1 MTPIILSVRDVRKSF
16 GNLHALDGVSL
27 DVAERKISILIG
39 PNGSGKTTLINVIS
53 GVYEPDSGRV
63 FFQGKDAT
71 GVPPYKLYNLGLA
84 RTFQIPA
91 LFWKLT
97 VLENL
102 LVAEKNNPG
111 ESFFKSLNF
120 VGLRSWKDFFGPWRD
135 TSSGWQMIHGLKTM
149 RGLIRDRAIMKKL
162 FRPKALVNFSWSL
175 FVASMKPWRDFFTP
189 AWQETEKRAAEKAS
203 RILRLLGLSKLWDQP
218 TYLLSGGQM
227 KLVEIGR
234 ALMSDAK
241 LLLLDEPVSG
251 VNPTLAHEIFSRILK
266 LRDEL
271 GLTFFIVEHRL
282 DIALKYVDQ
291 MFVMALGT
299 LIASG
304 LPDDI
309 MNNKRVI
316 EAYLGG

>member
-1 MTPIILSVRDVRKSF
+1 MEANILSVRDIRKSF
-16 GNLHALDGVSL
+16 GNLRALDGITL
-27 DVAERKISILIG
+27 DVPEKKISILIG

-53 GVYEPDSGRV
+53 GLYSPDA
-63 FFQGKDAT
+63 GKIIFEESDVT
-71 GVPPYKLYNLGLA
+71 GLPPYKLYSMGMA

-102 LVAEKNNPG
+102 LIAEKGNPG
-111 ESFFKSLNF
+111 ESFVKAVLPSG
-120 VGLRSWKDFFGPWRD
+120 VRSWKSFITPMWR
-135 TSSGWQMIHGLKTM
+135 
-149 RGLIRDRAIMKKL
+149 
-162 FRPKALVNFSWSL
+162 NN
-175 FVASMKPWRDFFTP
+175 
-189 AWQETEKRAAEKAS
+189 EKRAVEKAS
-203 RILRLLGLSKLWDQP
+203 RILDLLGLSKLWDRP
-218 TYLLSGGQM
+218 AFVLSGGQL

-282 DIALKYVDQ
+282 DIALSYVDQ
-291 MFVMALGT
+291 MFAMAL
-299 LIASG
+299 
-304 LPDDI
+304 
-309 MNNKRVI
+309 
-316 EAYLGG
+316 

>member
-1 MTPIILSVRDVRKSF
+1 MQSVVLSIRDVTKSF
-16 GNLHALDGVSL
+16 ENLLALDRVSME
-27 DVAERKISILIG
+27 VAERKISILIG

-53 GVYEPDSGRV
+53 GHYNPDSGKV
-63 FFQGKDAT
+63 FYRGQDVT
-71 GVPPYKLYNLGLA
+71 GVPPYKLYGMGLA

-111 ESFFKSLNF
+111 ESFVKAVLPSGIRSLKKF
-120 VGLRSWKDFFGPWRD
+120 ITPMWRNNEE
-135 TSSGWQMIHGLKTM
+135 
-149 RGLIRDRAIMKKL
+149 RA
-162 FRPKALVNFSWSL
+162 V
-175 FVASMKPWRDFFTP
+175 
-189 AWQETEKRAAEKAS
+189 EKAS
-203 RILRLLGLSKLWDQP
+203 RILDLLGLSKVWDRP
-218 TYLLSGGQM
+218 AFVLSGGQL

-282 DIALKYVDQ
+282 DIALSYVDQ
-291 MFVMALGT
+291 MFAIALGRI
-299 LIASG
+299 IASG
-304 LPDDI
+304 PPDDVLS
-309 MNNKRVI
+309 NKTVI